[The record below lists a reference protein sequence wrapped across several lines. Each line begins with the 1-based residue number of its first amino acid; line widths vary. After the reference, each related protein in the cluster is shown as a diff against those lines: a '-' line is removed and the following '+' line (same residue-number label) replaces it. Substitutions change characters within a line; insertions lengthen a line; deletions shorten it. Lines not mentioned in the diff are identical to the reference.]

1 MSREKSEF
9 TKKVYEAVRR
19 IPKGEVASYK
29 EVAEMA
35 GYPGAFRAV
44 GTVLSKNIDPEVPCH
59 RVIRSD
65 GRVGGYQGGRGGGEE
80 IKRARLEEEGVSG
93 VL

>member
-1 MSREKSEF
+1 MTHSNFAKD
-9 TKKVYEAVRR
+9 VYEAVKR

-35 GYPGAFRAV
+35 GHPGAFRAV
-44 GTVLSKNIDPEVPCH
+44 GTVLSKNTDPAVPCH

-80 IKRARLEEEGVSG
+80 VKRTRLEEEGVMG
-93 VL
+93 I

>member
-44 GTVLSKNIDPEVPCH
+44 GTVLSKNTDPTVPCH

-65 GRVGGYQGGRGGGEE
+65 GRVGGYRGGRGGGEE

>member
-1 MSREKSEF
+1 MSIFSQ
-9 TKKVYEAVRR
+9 KVYDAVRR

-44 GTVLSKNIDPEVPCH
+44 GTVLSKNTDLTVPCH
-59 RVIRSD
+59 RVIRAD

-80 IKRARLEEEGVSG
+80 IKRARLEEEGVEG

>member
-1 MSREKSEF
+1 MSTGQSEF
-9 TKKVYEAVRR
+9 ATRVYEAVKR

-44 GTVLSKNIDPEVPCH
+44 GTVLSKNTDPNVPCH
-59 RVIRSD
+59 RVIRAD

-93 VL
+93 I